1 MTEEIPI
8 GEEEIPSGEEES
20 TTIIQSLQT
29 YIATCPLLSETELAP
44 LVNWVDP
51 TPNSYGIFPIP
62 GDKQIYS
69 YPAKGGMYEFPFALQ
84 VNASNADDL
93 ARLQTQGFFEQF
105 GKWLDAQNEAENYPV
120 LSSGETAFEIEA
132 LGQGYLL
139 DQGDSDVST
148 YEVPCRLT
156 YERI

>member
-1 MTEEIPI
+1 MT
-8 GEEEIPSGEEES
+8 EEIPSGEEES
-20 TTIIQSLQT
+20 TTIIQALQT
-29 YIATCPLLSETELAP
+29 YIATCPLLSEMGLAP

-105 GKWLDAQNEAENYPV
+105 GKWLDEQNKTDNYPA

-148 YEVPCRLT
+148 YEVPCKLT

>member
-1 MTEEIPI
+1 MSEEPEEPI
-8 GEEEIPSGEEES
+8 EETG
-20 TTIIQSLQT
+20 TTIIQALQT
-29 YIATCPLLSETELAP
+29 YISGCTLLSEMGLTP
-44 LVNWVDP
+44 LVNWLEQ
-51 TPNSYGIFPIP
+51 TPDSYGIFPLP

-84 VNASNADDL
+84 VNSSNADDL
-93 ARLQTQGFFEQF
+93 ARLQTQGFFEKF
-105 GKWLDAQNEAENYPV
+105 GKWLDAQNEAENYPT
-120 LSSGETAFEIEA
+120 LSSGETVYEIEA

>member
-1 MTEEIPI
+1 MSEEPEEPI
-8 GEEEIPSGEEES
+8 EETGI
-20 TTIIQSLQT
+20 TIIQALQT
-29 YIATCPLLSETELAP
+29 YISGCTLLSEMGLTP
-44 LVNWVDP
+44 LVNWLEQ
-51 TPNSYGIFPIP
+51 TPDSYGIFPLP

-84 VNASNADDL
+84 VNSSNADDL
-93 ARLQTQGFFEQF
+93 ARLQTQGFFEKF
-105 GKWLDAQNEAENYPV
+105 GKWLDAQNEAENYPT
-120 LSSGETAFEIEA
+120 LSSGETVYEIEA

>member
-1 MTEEIPI
+1 MSEEPI
-8 GEEEIPSGEEES
+8 EEEEG
-20 TTIIQSLQT
+20 TTIIQALQD
-29 YIATCPLLSETELAP
+29 YIADCSLLSEMGLTP
-44 LVNWVDP
+44 LVNWLEQ
-51 TPNSYGIFPIP
+51 TPDSYGIFPLP

-84 VNASNADDL
+84 VNSSNADDL
-93 ARLQTQGFFEQF
+93 ARLQTQGFFEKF
-105 GKWLDAQNEAENYPV
+105 GKWLDAQNEAENYPT
-120 LSSGETAFEIEA
+120 LSSGETVYEIEA

>member
-1 MTEEIPI
+1 MSEEPEEPI
-8 GEEEIPSGEEES
+8 EETG
-20 TTIIQSLQT
+20 TTIIQALQD
-29 YIATCPLLSETELAP
+29 YIADCSLLSEMGLTP
-44 LVNWVDP
+44 LVNWLEQ
-51 TPNSYGIFPIP
+51 TPDSYGIFPLP

-84 VNASNADDL
+84 VNSSNADDL
-93 ARLQTQGFFEQF
+93 ARLQTQGFFEKF
-105 GKWLDAQNEAENYPV
+105 GKWLDAQNEAENYPT
-120 LSSGETAFEIEA
+120 LSSGETVYEIEA

>member
-1 MTEEIPI
+1 MT
-8 GEEEIPSGEEES
+8 EEIPSGEEES

-105 GKWLDAQNEAENYPV
+105 GKWLDAQNEAENYPT
-120 LSSGETAFEIEA
+120 LSSGETAYEIEA

-139 DQGDSDVST
+139 DQGDSAVST

>member
-1 MTEEIPI
+1 MSEEPEEPI
-8 GEEEIPSGEEES
+8 EETG
-20 TTIIQSLQT
+20 TTIIQALQT
-29 YIATCPLLSETELAP
+29 YISGCTLLSEMGLTP
-44 LVNWVDP
+44 LVNWLEL
-51 TPNSYGIFPIP
+51 TPNSYGIFPLP
-62 GDKQIYS
+62 GDKKIYS

-93 ARLQTQGFFEQF
+93 ARLQTMGFFESF
-105 GKWLDAQNEAENYPV
+105 GKWLDTQNEDENYPT
-120 LSSGETAFEIEA
+120 LSSGETAYEIEA

-139 DQGDSDVST
+139 DQGDSNVST

>member
-120 LSSGETAFEIEA
+120 LSSGETAYEIEA

>member
-1 MTEEIPI
+1 MA
-8 GEEEIPSGEEES
+8 EES
-20 TTIIQSLQT
+20 TTIIQALQD
-29 YIATCPLLSETELAP
+29 YIATYPGFDEMGLTP
-44 LVNWVDP
+44 LVNWLEP
-51 TPNSYGIFPIP
+51 TPDSYGIFPIP
-62 GDKQIYS
+62 GDKQIYN

-93 ARLQTQGFFEQF
+93 ARLQTMGFFESF
-105 GKWLDAQNEAENYPV
+105 GKWLDEQNEDENYPV

-139 DQGDSDVST
+139 DQGESNVST
-148 YEVPCRLT
+148 YEVPCKLT

>member
-1 MTEEIPI
+1 MSEEPI
-8 GEEEIPSGEEES
+8 EEEG
-20 TTIIQSLQT
+20 TTIIQALQD
-29 YIATCPLLSETELAP
+29 YIADCSLLSEMGLTP
-44 LVNWVDP
+44 LVNWLEQ
-51 TPNSYGIFPIP
+51 TPDSYGIFPLP

-93 ARLQTQGFFEQF
+93 ARLQTQGFFEKF
-105 GKWLDAQNEAENYPV
+105 GKWLDAQNEAENYPT
-120 LSSGETAFEIEA
+120 LSSGETVYEIES

>member
-1 MTEEIPI
+1 MSEEPI
-8 GEEEIPSGEEES
+8 EEEEG
-20 TTIIQSLQT
+20 TTIIQALQD
-29 YIATCPLLSETELAP
+29 YIADCSLLSEMGLTP
-44 LVNWVDP
+44 LVNWLEQ
-51 TPNSYGIFPIP
+51 TPDSYGIFPLP

-69 YPAKGGMYEFPFALQ
+69 YPARGGMYEFPFALQ
-84 VNASNADDL
+84 VNSSNADDL
-93 ARLQTQGFFEQF
+93 ARLQTQGFFEKF
-105 GKWLDAQNEAENYPV
+105 GKWLDAQNEAENYPT
-120 LSSGETAFEIEA
+120 LSSGETVYEIEA